1 MKRATVII
9 GLALVSS
16 IFLAATAVSPA
27 AELAPSVTV
36 YEGSGS
42 VEIAGRI
49 AEFVRKKLGV
59 ELRFEALSHG
69 VIHSRIK
76 AEAPRFGADLTIN
89 AGFPMLV
96 EAKTRGWSVPYRSP
110 AWAGA
115 GPEWAD
121 ADGHWWINTRW
132 NFVLVGNRERLAKLG
147 YEMPRTWEDLLDPR
161 WRKQIVMPSPATSGT
176 AFMMV
181 YSFITE
187 YGFNRGKGE
196 EGGWKFLEALNQN
209 VDHYTRGGNAPT
221 DLVARGEF
229 LLGIASD
236 EIVLPRLKEGYPL
249 LVGMPEP
256 GIGFGMQGMNILAG
270 TKKLE
275 TVKRIVDL
283 LGSKE
288 FSQFLA
294 DTAGYVTRF
303 PDAVP
308 ALYRDAPPRY
318 IRNIDIGWALAER
331 ERLLAAWM
339 RRIGRVPPK

>member
-1 MKRATVII
+1 MKPRAAVSL
-9 GLALVSS
+9 GLALS
-16 IFLAATAVSPA
+16 IVVLGAASDSA
-27 AELAPSVTV
+27 AQLAPFVTV
-36 YEGSGS
+36 YEGSAS

-49 AEFVRKKLGV
+49 AEFVRKQLGV

-76 AEAPRFGADLTIN
+76 AEAPRFGADMIIN
-89 AGFPMLV
+89 AGFPLLQ
-96 EAKTRGWSVPYRSP
+96 EAKKQGWSVPYKSP

-115 GPEWAD
+115 GSEWAD
-121 ADGHWWINTRW
+121 PDGHWWINSRW
-132 NFVLVGNRERLAKLG
+132 NFVLVGNKGRLAQLG
-147 YEMPRTWEDLLDPR
+147 YEMPRTWDDLLDPK

-176 AFMMV
+176 AFLVV

-209 VDHYTRGGNAPT
+209 VDHYTRGGNTPT

-249 LVGMPEP
+249 LVGMPAP
-256 GIGFGMQGMNILAG
+256 GIGFGMQGMSILAG
-270 TKKLE
+270 TRKLE
-275 TVKRIVDL
+275 TVQKIVDL
-283 LGSKE
+283 LGTKE

-318 IRNIDIGWALAER
+318 IPNINVGWALAER
-331 ERLLAAWM
+331 ERLLAEWM
-339 RRIGRVPPK
+339 RRIGRVPAK

>member
-1 MKRATVII
+1 MGRVGAIALAVLL
-9 GLALVSS
+9 GL
-16 IFLAATAVSPA
+16 LAPGGPTGTA
-27 AELAPSVTV
+27 AELAPFVTV

-49 AEFVRKKLGV
+49 AEFVWKKLGV

-76 AEAPRFGADLTIN
+76 AEAPRFGADMSIN
-89 AGFPMLV
+89 AGFPMLA
-96 EAKTRGWSVPYRSP
+96 EAKKQGWSVPYKSP
-110 AWAGA
+110 AWADA

-121 ADGHWWINTRW
+121 RDGHWWINTRW

-147 YEMPRTWEDLLDPR
+147 YGMPRTWENLLDPR

-181 YSFITE
+181 YTFISE
-187 YGFNRGKGE
+187 YGFNRGKAE

-229 LLGIASD
+229 LLGITSD

-249 LVGMPEP
+249 LVAIPEP
-256 GIGFGMQGMNILAG
+256 GTGFGMQGMNILAG
-270 TKKLE
+270 TTKLE

-283 LGSKE
+283 LGGKE

-294 DTAGYVTRF
+294 ETAGYATRF

-308 ALYRDAPPRY
+308 ALYRDLPLKY
-318 IRNIDIGWALAER
+318 IRKIDIAWALAER
-331 ERLLAAWM
+331 ERLLAEWM